1 MMNTTASLPSKLMY
15 HLNNVRLLKQKV
27 GGEDD
32 DDDDEEVVVEEID
45 DEEIDDA
52 FVAELLRI
60 YPLCAVCLKSM
71 KQNKGSIKHDSVTL
85 DRVDSKD
92 RRYLKGKV
100 VPTCAHCNSA
110 KWYLTGEHL
119 AATPLFNAF
128 GLRLIV
134 VRENEIARYA
144 EEKERKQKSK

>member
-1 MMNTTASLPSKLMY
+1 MSLPSKLMA
-15 HLNNVRLLKQKV
+15 LLHQRVKKKLV
-27 GGEDD
+27 GKEE
-32 DDDDEEVVVEEID
+32 DDDDEEVAVEEID
-45 DEEIDDA
+45 DDEEEIDEDY
-52 FVAELLRI
+52 VAELLRI
-60 YPLCAVCLKSM
+60 YPLCAICLKSM

-100 VPTCAHCNSA
+100 VPACAHCNSA
-110 KWYLTGEHL
+110 KSYLTGEHL

-128 GLRLIV
+128 GRRIIV

-144 EEKERKQKSK
+144 EEKES